1 MADTGQVT
9 EPGKD
14 LVLRAPGLGE
24 IVIPAAE
31 LVERFSRASGPGG
44 QGVNTTD
51 SRVELLFDPGASTA
65 FSAVQR
71 DRLLERLADRL
82 VAGRLRIVGSE
93 HRSQN
98 RNRAAVR
105 ERLRDLLVDA
115 LAPPAA
121 ARRPTR
127 PTRGSQ
133 SRRLDAKRRRGDLKS
148 ARGRVPPTQD

>member
-1 MADTGQVT
+1 MT

-14 LVLRAPGLGE
+14 LVLRGAGLGE
-24 IVIPAAE
+24 IVIPAVE
-31 LVERFSRASGPGG
+31 LIERFSRASGPGG

-51 SRVELLFDPGASTA
+51 SRVELVFDPGASVAFTA
-65 FSAVQR
+65 AQR
-71 DRLLERLADRL
+71 DRLMERLSDRL
-82 VAGRLRIVGSE
+82 VAGRLRLVGSE

-105 ERLRDLLVDA
+105 QRLRDLLVDA
-115 LAPPAA
+115 LAPAGP

-133 SRRLDAKRRRGDLKS
+133 TRRLEAKRRRGDLKS
-148 ARGRVPPTQD
+148 NRGRVPPAPD

>member
-1 MADTGQVT
+1 MT

-24 IVIPAAE
+24 VIIPAAE

-51 SRVELLFDPGASTA
+51 SRVELLFDPAVSVAFTA
-65 FSAVQR
+65 AQR
-71 DRLLERLADRL
+71 ERLRDRLADRL
-82 VAGRLRIVGSE
+82 VAGRLRLVGSE
-93 HRSQN
+93 YRSQN

-105 ERLRDLLVDA
+105 ERLRELLVEA
-115 LAPPAA
+115 LAPPAP

-133 SRRLDAKRRRGDLKS
+133 SRRLDAKKRRGDLKTT
-148 ARGRVPPTQD
+148 RGRLPPSSD

>member
-1 MADTGQVT
+1 VT

-14 LVLRAPGLGE
+14 LVLRGPGLGGE

-31 LVERFSRASGPGG
+31 LVERFSRAGGPGG

-51 SRVELLFDPGASTA
+51 SRVELLFDPGTSAAFTA
-65 FSAVQR
+65 LQR
-71 DRLLERLADRL
+71 DRLLERLSDRL
-82 VAGRLRIVGSE
+82 VAGRLRLVGSQY
-93 HRSQN
+93 RSQK

-105 ERLRDLLVDA
+105 QRLRDLLVDA

-121 ARRPTR
+121 GRRPTR

-133 SRRLDAKRRRGDLKS
+133 TRRLDAKRRRSDLKS
-148 ARGRVPPTQD
+148 TRGRVPPAPD